1 MSVLSLETSQ
11 DDIKHCSADLLLLA
25 QPGCQP
31 PEGFPKG
38 VRGRHITQ
46 PTWGPNASVSRAQPS
61 ISPSAIGYRQL
72 WGKGEHDRAISGPKR
87 QERHKE
93 GVRLYLA
100 PLCVTSRVG
109 SQLGLGLSSL
119 VTTRVT
125 ARTLPA
131 LRAAVTP
138 LLKVSITKWSLL
150 HRGHCHQ

>member
-25 QPGCQP
+25 RPSCQP

-38 VRGRHITQ
+38 VRGRRIIQ
-46 PTWGPNASVSRAQPS
+46 PTWGPNASVSRAQPFA

-87 QERHKE
+87 QKRHNE
-93 GVRLYLA
+93 GVCLYRA

-125 ARTLPA
+125 VRTLPS
-131 LRAAVTP
+131 LRAAVSTP
-138 LLKVSITKWSLL
+138 FEGANCKMI